1 MRGYYGWWIVAI
13 SLLMMF
19 LTVGATMQAFGMFVL
34 PVSEE
39 FGLSRADTNTG
50 IILVNLGMAAI
61 SPFLGRM
68 LDVYPIRRIMAVCAF
83 LFGASLV
90 VLGLSHNLWLSAV
103 VLAVPLAL
111 GIAGAGTLTSMTLVA
126 RWFEAQRGRAMA
138 IAVMGMSLGT
148 VVMAPLVGWLI
159 ESFGWRDCLIMLG
172 LVIGAILLI
181 LVPFV
186 RPSPGPDDVEPRPK
200 PAGGAIVSDPQPHVA
215 AVKAKPFSAM
225 QLLKLPHYWLLVLS
239 AALAMSAL
247 QAIMVSLVPLAQ
259 ESGLSV
265 AQSASLLS
273 IVGAMAMIG
282 KLALVWLGDKLN
294 RSVLLAILF
303 ALIALSSAA
312 LLFGTSYPTLI
323 ACSALLG
330 LVAGATMPVFLALL
344 ADRIGAASFGT
355 ANGMAGLVMALM
367 GAAAVRFS
375 GEIYDRTGGYDGM
388 FYGFMAVGLL
398 SGLLTFASGKAMG
411 RQPAAAMA

>member
-34 PVSEE
+34 PVSLE

-68 LDVYPIRRIMAVCAF
+68 LDIYPIRWIMAVCAF

-90 VLGLSHNLWLSAV
+90 ILGLSHNLWLSAV

-159 ESFGWRDCLIMLG
+159 ENFGWRTCLIMLG
-172 LVIGAILLI
+172 LVIGAILLV

-186 RPSPGPDDVEPRPK
+186 RPSPGPNDIEPRP
-200 PAGGAIVSDPQPHVA
+200 AGSPIASDAQPQVA

-225 QLLKLPHYWLLVLS
+225 QLLRLPHYWLLVLS
-239 AALAMSAL
+239 AALAMAAL

-282 KLALVWLGDKLN
+282 KLALVWLGDMLN
-294 RSVLLAILF
+294 RSVLLSILF

-312 LLFGTSYPTLI
+312 LLFGTTYPTLI
-323 ACSALLG
+323 VCSALLG

-388 FYGFMAVGLL
+388 FYAFMAVGLL
-398 SGLLTFASGKAMG
+398 AGLLTFASGKAKG
-411 RQPAAAMA
+411 REPAAAMA